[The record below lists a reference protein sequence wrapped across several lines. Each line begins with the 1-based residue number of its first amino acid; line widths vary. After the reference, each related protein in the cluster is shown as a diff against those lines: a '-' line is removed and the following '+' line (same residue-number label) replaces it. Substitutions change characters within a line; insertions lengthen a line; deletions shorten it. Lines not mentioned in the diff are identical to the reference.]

1 MIFYSL
7 FDLYN
12 LKRNQWLS
20 TKELEE
26 IQNRKLKRLIN
37 HAYENVPYY
46 HKLFDS
52 VNVKV
57 EDIKTVEDLYKIPIT
72 NKLTLQSLPITEI
85 TAKNVSLSKCVRKRT
100 SGSQGIPLT
109 IYYHKKDKNFLD
121 MVWARARLE
130 NGQRLIDKRVSIRN
144 PHYFPTKK
152 RWYEHFSIW
161 RRVNISCFDDVENQ
175 LKILEKVNPEVI
187 TSYPSSLKLL
197 AMALEEQKNR
207 KINSRLI
214 FTSTELL
221 NADARRFIQSKFEAP
236 IFDFYGA
243 NELGL
248 IAWECNKRSGYH
260 INIDSVVVEF
270 IWNGKKI
277 KSGERGKLICTALH
291 SYAMPFIRYEIGDVG
306 IKSDEKCA
314 CERGLPLMRIIEGR
328 IDDFIV
334 LPDEKMVSP
343 YSLIYIMRNI
353 PGISRY
359 QIIQEEKDKILV
371 LIIKGKEFTQNT
383 ITSIRRNLE
392 KALGKDVKI
401 DIKIV
406 NNITRDKSGKF
417 RVVKSKVNK

>member
-20 TKELEE
+20 TKELKE

-85 TAKNVSLSKCVRKRT
+85 TAKNVNLSKCIRKRT

-109 IYYHKKDKNFLD
+109 VYNRKKDKNFLD

-144 PHYFPTKK
+144 PHYFPTKN

-161 RRVNISCFDDVENQ
+161 RRVDISCFDDVENQ

-248 IAWECNKRSGYH
+248 IAWECSERKGYH

-270 IWNGKKI
+270 IWNNKNV
-277 KSGERGKLICTALH
+277 SAGERGKLICTALH

-306 IKSDEKCA
+306 IKSDEKCP
-314 CERGLPLMRIIEGR
+314 CGRGLPLMKIIEGR
-328 IDDFIV
+328 VDDFIV
-334 LPDEKMVSP
+334 LPDGKMVSP
-343 YSLIYIMRNI
+343 YSLTYIIRNI

-371 LIIKGKEFTQNT
+371 LIIKDKEFTQNT

-406 NNITRDKSGKF
+406 DNIPCDKSGKF

>member
-100 SGSQGIPLT
+100 SGSHGIPLT

-343 YSLIYIMRNI
+343 YSLIYIMKNI

-371 LIIKGKEFTQNT
+371 LIIKGKEFTQHT

-406 NNITRDKSGKF
+406 DNIPCDKSGKF

>member
-57 EDIKTVEDLYKIPIT
+57 EDIKTVEDLYRIPIT

>member
-221 NADARRFIQSKFEAP
+221 NAYARRFIQSKFEAP

-343 YSLIYIMRNI
+343 YSLIYIMSNI